1 MFINDLYNNKKQG
14 VSEAHD
20 AAAKEIHGNLFHDS
34 IPPGAEKHHVSAVL
48 KAHGLKDTDAKD
60 VINRVRKMG
69 YTGSRL
75 GEPND
80 SITENDSDVPVHRIG
95 LTVIDPQHPMVSKRR
110 EEYQKT
116 VRVPGHD
123 REQAI
128 TAAINHLRRRGYKV
142 LDHHYIGLLEA
153 DLGEGWKSALG
164 GAALAGSMALGAGAA
179 QAQNA
184 PSGEDFLPAIVAHVT
199 FKVNGNTV
207 TKDINLGTS
216 FKSPGD
222 ASAALE
228 KFLKSKG
235 IKFYEFN
242 LERVSDSEYNNNYLD
257 KTPLSDKGNPA
268 AYHTADK
275 GYTPS
280 NNTAGD
286 YMVKEVS
293 LGDYRKK
300 AALSKAT
307 SQMDRFFGRDDP
319 ATVSAADQT
328 IAKREKGLA
337 RADAR
342 IKPYTP
348 PAHDAEKYQR
358 DLTTKYPNID
368 ELVAD
373 AEKHRDPN
381 YDRAEGSA
389 YYAGREAEQTYQRLK
404 QIQRVIQGL
413 NESLDRSHLP

>member
-1 MFINDLYNNKKQG
+1 LFDKGQVEMPIILKTSQGLWLIGGKTRLGTANYVKGLPAKVWLIGGKQG
-14 VSEAHD
+14 VAEA
-20 AAAKEIHGNLFHDS
+20 E
-34 IPPGAEKHHVSAVL
+34 
-48 KAHGLKDTDAKD
+48 TD
-60 VINRVRKMG
+60 
-69 YTGSRL
+69 
-75 GEPND
+75 
-80 SITENDSDVPVHRIG
+80 
-95 LTVIDPQHPMVSKRR
+95 
-110 EEYQKT
+110 YQ
-116 VRVPGHD
+116 
-123 REQAI
+123 
-128 TAAINHLRRRGYKV
+128 RRRQRERDVDAGKPVKPQPKNPQNDYFARRKKEKEQGV
-142 LDHHYIGLLEA
+142 DES
-153 DLGEGWKSALG
+153 WKSALG
-164 GAALAGSMALGAGAA
+164 GAALAGSMAMGGGAA

-216 FKSPGD
+216 FKSPGQ

-228 KFLKSKG
+228 KFLKEKG

-242 LERVSDSEYNNNYLD
+242 LERVSDTEYNNNYLD

-280 NNTAGD
+280 DNTAGD
-286 YMVKEVS
+286 YMVKEGPVTKKPQPFNDPNWIKKLPKDQLDALAGKRYPKDKKPTKPVS
-293 LGDYRKK
+293 EVNLGDYRKK

-319 ATVSAADQT
+319 ATVSAADQN

-342 IKPYTP
+342 SKPYIP
-348 PAHDAEKYQR
+348 PKFDAEKHQR
-358 DLTTKYPNID
+358 DLTAKYPNID
-368 ELVAD
+368 QLVAD
-373 AEKHRDPN
+373 AERNRDPY

-389 YYAGREAEQTYQRLK
+389 YYAGREAEQLYQRLK

-413 NESLDRSHLP
+413 NESLQRTQP